1 MKTEKYISPVME
13 ISRLYSLDIITESVT
28 PDDDETGILMLD
40 EDANGLAD
48 IME

>member
-13 ISRLYSLDIITESVT
+13 ISRLCSLDIITESVT
-28 PDDDETGILMLD
+28 PDDDETGILKLD

-48 IME
+48 ILE